1 MSGVVLWGPG
11 EPVQIECLST
21 SEAAGGHGRF
31 PRAWTELWATQT
43 PDNGAIPSGEDVWV
57 WPPPSG
63 S

>member
-1 MSGVVLWGPG
+1 M
-11 EPVQIECLST
+11 QIECLST
-21 SEAAGGHGRF
+21 SEAAGGHGQSF